1 MTSQRDVFY
10 MTNENEDW
18 EYEGALPMFD
28 TTTLNNSVGVPY
40 CYYVPYGNFCI
51 KIIECHISELQ
62 LLI

>member
-28 TTTLNNSVGVPY
+28 TTTMNNSVGVSY

-51 KIIECHISELQ
+51 KIIECVL
-62 LLI
+62 